1 MVVYWLLKK
10 QIDRHDQQKKGD
22 SMLNLGDTAP
32 DFTHSDQDGNS
43 VSLSDFRG
51 SKVLVWFYP
60 KASTPGCTAEGCN
73 IRDHHAAFVDANV
86 IVLGISKDS
95 VRRQKNF
102 ATKQEFPYRLLSD
115 EEGTTV
121 EAYGAWGPKKFMGRE
136 FDGILR
142 ISYVIDEEGK
152 VAQVFG
158 KVKTK
163 THGEDV
169 LAGL

>member
-1 MVVYWLLKK
+1 
-10 QIDRHDQQKKGD
+10 
-22 SMLNLGDTAP
+22 MLNVGDKAP
-32 DFTHSDQDGNS
+32 DFTLLDQDGNS
-43 VSLSDFRG
+43 VSLTDFRG
-51 SKVLVWFYP
+51 KKVLLWFYP

-73 IRDHHAAFVDANV
+73 IRDNLDRFTGANV
-86 IVLGISKDS
+86 QVLGMSKDS

-102 ATKQEFPYRLLSD
+102 ATKQGFQYPLLSD
-115 EEGTTV
+115 ETGNTV

-142 ISYVIDEEGK
+142 ISYIIDEQGHIE
-152 VAQVFG
+152 QVFA

-169 LAGL
+169 LLSLSND

>member
-1 MVVYWLLKK
+1 
-10 QIDRHDQQKKGD
+10 
-22 SMLNLGDTAP
+22 MLNIGDNAP
-32 DFTHSDQDGNS
+32 DFTLLDQDGQS
-43 VSLSDFRG
+43 VSLKDFRG
-51 SKVLVWFYP
+51 KKVLIWFYP

-73 IRDHHAAFVDANV
+73 IRDNFERFSNSNV
-86 IVLGISKDS
+86 QILGMSKDS

-102 ATKQEFPYRLLSD
+102 ALKQGFQYPLLSD
-115 EEGTTV
+115 ESGATV

-142 ISYVIDEEGK
+142 ISYLINEEGK
-152 VAQVFG
+152 VEKVFA

-169 LAGL
+169 LNDL

>member
-1 MVVYWLLKK
+1 
-10 QIDRHDQQKKGD
+10 
-22 SMLNLGDTAP
+22 MLNVGDTAP
-32 DFTHSDQDGNS
+32 DFTHLDQDGNE

-51 SKVLVWFYP
+51 SKVLIWFYP

-73 IRDHHAAFVDANV
+73 IRDNHSAFVDANV
-86 IVLGISKDS
+86 TVLGISKDS

-121 EAYGAWGPKKFMGRE
+121 EAYGAWGLKKFMGRE

-142 ISYVIDEEGK
+142 ISYVIDEAGK

>member
-1 MVVYWLLKK
+1 
-10 QIDRHDQQKKGD
+10 
-22 SMLNLGDTAP
+22 MLNVGDKAPSFTLCDQHGESVALNDFLGK
-32 DFTHSDQDGNS
+32 
-43 VSLSDFRG
+43 
-51 SKVLVWFYP
+51 KVLLWFYP

-73 IRDHHAAFVDANV
+73 LRDNHEALTNKNV
-86 IVLGISKDS
+86 TILGMSKDS

-102 ATKQEFPYRLLSD
+102 ATKQEFPYQLLAD
-115 EEGTTV
+115 ETGATI

-142 ISYVIDEEGK
+142 ISYLIDESGTISN
-152 VAQVFG
+152 VYA

-163 THGEDV
+163 THGDDI